1 MKDLASTVR
10 RPGSSSK
17 GNLLISW
24 VLVTSYMAIIFFLST
39 LPNPTMSHRIAGG
52 GFFLHLIE
60 YGVLGLLLSLAFVN
74 SGVEKRLML
83 YVFLAGL
90 LYGATDEI
98 HQSLVPQ
105 RTSSLLDLTADGLG
119 SLLGAFSF
127 RRIS

>member
-1 MKDLASTVR
+1 
-10 RPGSSSK
+10 
-17 GNLLISW
+17 
-24 VLVTSYMAIIFFLST
+24 MAIIFFLSA

-60 YGVLGLLLSLAFVN
+60 YGVLGLLLSWAFVN
-74 SGVEKRLML
+74 SGVNKRLML

-98 HQSLVPQ
+98 HQSFVPQ

-119 SLLGAFSF
+119 SLLGTLPF
-127 RRIS
+127 RRFL